1 MSRAD
6 STFLHDF
13 TILVHKVVALF
24 QRLVVGCPLATMTL
38 ILAVHQVTNQTAKV
52 SFSMIQ
58 LADIIRGKGLPDGMK
73 CHKTFPTSGTI
84 STSVWD
90 VQLPEHDQDMDA
102 EEIDDHA
109 VATLIS
115 WLSENLNTGDV
126 THEAYVVQEAF
137 AHGLGDIQRSRA
149 ADRAMTS
156 TTKAVKD
163 VDAKLRITERAQS
176 LKDSEIVKDT
186 GAALSKAGTS
196 VYNAGAKAG
205 QRIGQLF
212 GGK

>member
-1 MSRAD
+1 
-6 STFLHDF
+6 
-13 TILVHKVVALF
+13 
-24 QRLVVGCPLATMTL
+24 MTL
-38 ILAVHQVTNQTAKV
+38 IRAVHQVTNQTAKV

-58 LADIIRGKGLPDGMK
+58 LADIIRGKGLPEGMR
-73 CHKTFPTSGTI
+73 CHKTFPTSGTV

-90 VQLPEHDQDMDA
+90 VQLPQHDPDMDA
-102 EEIDDHA
+102 DEIDEQA

-163 VDAKLRITERAQS
+163 VDAKLRITERAHS
-176 LKDSEIVKDT
+176 LKESEIVKDT
-186 GAALSKAGTS
+186 GAALNKAGTS

-205 QRIGQLF
+205 QRIGQFF

>member
-1 MSRAD
+1 MQNFLLPGESEHSLREHTAQQVAHPIDVVDRPALDQHVQRRLLAASVPDVSRNRFLTPLDAD
-6 STFLHDF
+6 
-13 TILVHKVVALF
+13 
-24 QRLVVGCPLATMTL
+24 
-38 ILAVHQVTNQTAKV
+38 
-52 SFSMIQ
+52 
-58 LADIIRGKGLPDGMK
+58 
-73 CHKTFPTSGTI
+73 
-84 STSVWD
+84 
-90 VQLPEHDQDMDA
+90 
-102 EEIDDHA
+102 EIDEQA

-156 TTKAVKD
+156 TTKAVID
-163 VDAKLRITERAQS
+163 VDAKLRITERAHS
-176 LKDSEIVKDT
+176 LKESPIVQET

-196 VYNAGAKAG
+196 VYNAGTKAG